1 MTGLVRSTK
10 ITLEMIKIEHTLFA
24 LPFALLGAILA
35 AGGWPSG
42 RVVFWI
48 LVAMIGARSA
58 AMAFNRL
65 ADRDYDGANPRTKNR
80 AIPTGLVSIGFVK
93 WFVVASSAVFFLA
106 AAMLNHLTL
115 ILSPLAL
122 ASILLYSYTKRLTAY
137 SHLVLGWCLA
147 IAPTGAWL
155 AVRGSLDSMVPL
167 CLSLG
172 VMMWTAGFD
181 ILYAC
186 QDVEFDRRVGLY
198 SLPQRW
204 GIPAALYAAR
214 LLHIVTFAS
223 FSTVAVLL
231 QMKVLGI
238 LGLIMMA
245 ALLVR
250 QHLLVKPHD
259 LSRLNQAFFTTNA
272 SLSIVLLLTMGGEI
286 LMRST

>member
-1 MTGLVRSTK
+1 LTGLVRSTK